1 MRAEEGKGAEQCRKK
16 EKNWGKNVEARQT
29 EINVMDF
36 AQRGNGGKKA
46 REKKREKESIREGSW
61 TVIAIH
67 SRMAKTEKV
76 ERQGDVKTRDEDNRR
91 SFGELQQKKR

>member
-1 MRAEEGKGAEQCRKK
+1 MRAEEGKGAEQCRTK
-16 EKNWGKNVEARQT
+16 EENWGKNVEARQT

-61 TVIAIH
+61 TVIVIH
-67 SRMAKTEKV
+67 SRMAKTEK
-76 ERQGDVKTRDEDNRR
+76 R
-91 SFGELQQKKR
+91 GEAGR